1 MSEFPP
7 TRWSLVAR
15 AATPDAS
22 AREALGELLKA
33 YWQPLYVYARYAGL
47 DAHAAEDAVQGFCES
62 LIRRETLRT
71 ADRAVGRLRS
81 FLLGGFQKHLLL
93 LHRDASRVKRGS
105 GEAVLSLDDAESAM
119 NLQMTDGDSPDK
131 AFDRRWAYTLL
142 ERVLGKLQQEYVDR
156 GRANVFELLEPAL
169 AWHGK
174 ELNYNELAEQLKMSS
189 SAVAQ
194 AVKRLR
200 AGYRRLL
207 EQEIAET
214 VDSPEAA
221 EDERAYL
228 IRVLSGS

>member
-1 MSEFPP
+1 MSAFPP

-15 AATPDAS
+15 ASTPDAS
-22 AREALGELLKA
+22 AREALGELLRA

-47 DAHAAEDAVQGFCES
+47 DAYSAEDAVQGFCES

-71 ADRAVGRLRS
+71 ADRTVGRLRS
-81 FLLGGFQKHLLL
+81 CLVGGFQKHLRS
-93 LHRDASRVKRGS
+93 LHRDANRVKRGS
-105 GEAVLSLDDAESAM
+105 GQAVLSLDDAESAM

-142 ERVLGKLQQEYVDR
+142 ERVLGKLRQEYVDR
-156 GRANVFELLEPAL
+156 GRAAVFEFLEPAL

-174 ELNYNELAEQLKMSS
+174 ELDYNVLAEQLQMSS
-189 SAVAQ
+189 AAVAQ

-200 AGYRRLL
+200 TGYRRIL

-221 EDERAYL
+221 NEERAYL
-228 IRVLSGS
+228 IRVLSGA